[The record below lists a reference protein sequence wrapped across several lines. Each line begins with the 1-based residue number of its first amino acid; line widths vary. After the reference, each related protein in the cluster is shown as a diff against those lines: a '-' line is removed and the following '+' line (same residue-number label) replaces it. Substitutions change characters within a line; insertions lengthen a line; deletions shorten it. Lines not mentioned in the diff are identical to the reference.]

1 MSTVIQIAESV
12 TAQLNSASFS
22 QTFTAK
28 RLYVP
33 NFDLEELSELH
44 VSVVPRDVL
53 LSALDR
59 LTNRYNV
66 RIDIAVQ
73 QKFESGANAEIDP
86 LLNLIEEISDLF
98 RLKRLGS
105 LPAARCITI
114 EHPVIYSVEH
124 WEQQRQFTSL
134 LTLTFQLAR

>member
-1 MSTVIQIAESV
+1 STVIQVADSV
-12 TAQLNSASFS
+12 TAQLNSASLS
-22 QTFTAK
+22 KPFTAK

-33 NFDLEELSELH
+33 NFALEDLAELT
-44 VSVVPRDVL
+44 VSVAPRDIV

-59 LTNRYNV
+59 LTNRCNV
-66 RIDIAVQ
+66 RVDIAVL
-73 QKFESGANAEIDP
+73 QKFKSGTNAEIDP
-86 LLNLIEEISDLF
+86 LLNLIEEITDVF
-98 RLKRLGS
+98 RLKRLDS

-124 WEQQRQFTSL
+124 WEQFRQFTSL